1 MNKLGVQKKIKI
13 DVISLDVVSDDL
25 KFFNAP
31 NCDIQ
36 HLNIKEKISF
46 SADTEIVILITESV
60 EKLNI
65 EFIETLKSMLC
76 VDGQVIVPVF
86 AFFKNL
92 PPETCLSFLQYVFSD
107 IRTIPRSRD
116 EFKKAVKFWHKYIVK
131 NRLNKLRKKRMKYFT
146 ELLNN
151 NKNTL
156 SRDLF
161 TIQSQLFRVEHI
173 LESMELW
180 QNGSRLEKELKIA
193 HSIQNMLLP
202 KELPEF
208 PGFDLDAVCYPAKE
222 VGGDFYDL
230 IRIDK
235 NRMGFIIGDVATRGI
250 PAGLLMAEIRGMWKA
265 LIKYNTTTQE
275 VVERINKLICD
286 DLQKMWGMYITFFCG
301 IINNNTNKLFYTNA
315 GHCYPVLY
323 RSAKKEIIELK
334 NGGTVLGI
342 SPDTIYEQGEIDIAL
357 DDLIV
362 CYTDGIT
369 ESHID
374 PNALFGKEKLYEI
387 IKRNAVSSV
396 KYIRDKIF
404 QSLND
409 FLGVINDNDD
419 KALLIIKNKPS

>member
-1 MNKLGVQKKIKI
+1 MNKLNVQGNIKI
-13 DVISLDVVSDDL
+13 GVISLDSVFDEL
-25 KFFNAP
+25 KVFNEP
-31 NCDIQ
+31 SFDTQ
-36 HLNIKEKISF
+36 YLNIKEKF
-46 SADTEIVILITESV
+46 FLDDNTHFVIIAAKSV

-65 EFIETLKSMLC
+65 DFIENLKAMLL
-76 VDGQVIVPVF
+76 GEGRANIPVF

-92 PPETCLSFLQYVFSD
+92 PPETCLSFLRYVFSD
-107 IRTIPRSRD
+107 IRVIPRTQP
-116 EFKKAVKFWHKYIVK
+116 EFKKAVKFWHKFILK
-131 NRLNKLRKKRMKYFT
+131 NKLNKLRKKRIKYFT
-146 ELLNN
+146 DLLNN

-193 HSIQNMLLP
+193 HSIQKMLLP
-202 KELPEF
+202 KKLPEF
-208 PGFDLDAVCYPAKE
+208 PGFELDAVCYPAKE

-235 NRMGFIIGDVATRGI
+235 NRLGFIIGDVATRGI

-275 VVERINKLICD
+275 VVERINKLICV
-286 DLQKMWGMYITFFCG
+286 DLEKMWGMYITFFCG
-301 IINNNTNKLFYTNA
+301 IINNETNKLYYTNA
-315 GHCYPVLY
+315 GHCYPVLC
-323 RSAKKEIIELK
+323 RSEKKEIIELK
-334 NGGTVLGI
+334 SGGTVLGI
-342 SPDTIYEQGEIDIAL
+342 SPDTVYEQGEIDVSL
-357 DDLIV
+357 NDLIV

-369 ESHID
+369 EAHID
-374 PNALFGKEKLYEI
+374 PNLLFGKEKLYEI
-387 IKRNAVSSV
+387 IKQNAINSV

-409 FLGVINDNDD
+409 FLGVIYDNDD
-419 KALLIIKNKPS
+419 KALLIIKNNQS

>member
-1 MNKLGVQKKIKI
+1 MNKFGIQKKIKV
-13 DVISLDVVSDDL
+13 DVISLDVLSDDIRFL
-25 KFFNAP
+25 SASNF
-31 NCDIQ
+31 DIN
-36 HLNIKEKISF
+36 HLNVKEKISL
-46 SADTEIVILITESV
+46 SASTDIVILITHSV
-60 EKLNI
+60 EKINI
-65 EFIETLKSMLC
+65 EFIENLKSML
-76 VDGQVIVPVF
+76 VIDGGNPIPVF

-92 PPETCLSFLQYVFSD
+92 PPESCLSFLQYVFSD
-107 IRTIPRSRD
+107 IRVMPRSQN
-116 EFKKAVKFWHKYIVK
+116 EFKRAVKFWHKYILK
-131 NRLNKLRKKRMKYFT
+131 KRLHKLRKKRVKYFA

-202 KELPEF
+202 KKLPEF

-235 NRMGFIIGDVATRGI
+235 NRLGFIIGDVATRGI

-286 DLQKMWGMYITFFCG
+286 DLQNMWGMYISFFCG
-301 IINNNTNKLFYTNA
+301 IINNKTNKLYYTNA

-323 RSAKKEIIELK
+323 RDRKKEMFELK
-334 NGGTVLGI
+334 SGGTVLGI
-342 SPDTIYEQGEIDIAL
+342 SPDTLYEQGEIDISV

-369 ESHID
+369 ESHIE
-374 PNALFGKEKLYEI
+374 PNLLFGKEKLYEI
-387 IKRNAVSSV
+387 IKQNALSSV

-419 KALLIIKNKPS
+419 KALLIIKNIIS